1 MEEKMITRI
10 NEEIK
15 FMVDEFNRT
24 KHRNE
29 NTINR
34 LYGMIDM
41 LVLVTGKEYFCDEN
55 GIHER

>member
-1 MEEKMITRI
+1 MEEKMIAKI

-29 NTINR
+29 NNVNR

-41 LVLVTGKEYFCDEN
+41 LVLVTGKEYFYDEN